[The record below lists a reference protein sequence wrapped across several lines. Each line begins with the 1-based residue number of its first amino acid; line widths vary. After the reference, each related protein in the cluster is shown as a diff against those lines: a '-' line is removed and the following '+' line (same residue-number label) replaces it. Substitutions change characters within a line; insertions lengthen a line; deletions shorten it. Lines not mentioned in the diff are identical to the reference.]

1 MIDIQYTTQ
10 CTDIKN
16 QTYIIQLMRDEEAQ
30 VWIAVSDEI
39 PMVLEH
45 ESLDILKQRVE
56 LATPELLELNGLP
69 GNGFV
74 LDFQITDIKTLA
86 PHG

>member
-16 QTYIIQLMRDEEAQ
+16 QTYIIQLMRDDEAQ